1 MSKSMRSLYMIVSKM
16 RKEAIDAYLDVYQM
30 LENIEHDCRNDYET
44 GTDQEQ
50 DNAWQRHKVI
60 LKVKGD
66 ILRKLEK

>member
-1 MSKSMRSLYMIVSKM
+1 MQSSFMIVSKM
-16 RKEAIDAYLDVYQM
+16 RREAIEAYLDVYQM
-30 LENIEHDCRNDYET
+30 LETIEHDCKIDYET